1 MIAKKGKFFL
11 GVGMLVAFFV
21 VLFIFF
27 SPIIAG
33 QNGLEYLDALYNSIS
48 KGSAYYIPYAKKQ
61 ADPFAGTNVDV
72 TLEFEDEQMAGQAK
86 ALFTQA
92 GASAQADGKALN
104 VSGDLYKMLENALAD
119 ADSMYT
125 NDGAAISSKYQMA
138 ERAVM
143 YNWWNTLAAMEKAFK
158 AQARFKAAK
167 VVDLVRTKA
176 VETAYNYYKIEPQ
189 KIGDKI
195 GVVIFSL
202 IFYVVYTLWYGFAI
216 MYLFEGWGM
225 QLEH

>member
-1 MIAKKGKFFL
+1 MIAKKGKFAL
-11 GVGMLVAFFV
+11 GLGMLIAFFV

-27 SPIIAG
+27 SPIFAG

-61 ADPFAGTNVDV
+61 VGPLSGTSIDV
-72 TLEFEDEQMAGQAK
+72 SLQLKDEKMAGQAA

-92 GASAQADGKALN
+92 GAGAQAAGTELK
-104 VSGDLYKMLENALAD
+104 VSGDLYKILENALAD
-119 ADSMYT
+119 ADSMYA
-125 NDGAAISSKYQMA
+125 NDGAAISSKYQLA

-143 YNWWNTLAAMEKAFK
+143 YNWWNALEAMEKALK

-176 VETAYNYYKIEPQ
+176 VETSYNYYKIEPQ

-195 GVVIFSL
+195 GLVIFSL

>member
-1 MIAKKGKFFL
+1 MIAKKGKFSL
-11 GVGMLVAFFV
+11 GLGMLIAFFV

-27 SPIIAG
+27 SPIFAG
-33 QNGLEYLDALYNSIS
+33 QNGLAYLDALYNSIS

-61 ADPFAGTNVDV
+61 AGPFAGTSVDMS
-72 TLEFEDEQMAGQAK
+72 LEFKDEQMAAQAA

-92 GASAQADGKALN
+92 GASARPAGPSLT
-104 VSGDLYKMLENALAD
+104 VSGDLAAILENALDD
-119 ADSMYT
+119 ADKMYA
-125 NDGAAISSKYQMA
+125 NDGAAIADKYRMA

-143 YNWWNTLAAMEKAFK
+143 YNWWNTLAAMEKALK
-158 AQARFKAAK
+158 AQGLFKAAK

-176 VETAYNYYKIEPQ
+176 VETAYNYYRIEPQ

-195 GVVIFSL
+195 AVVIFSL
-202 IFYVVYTLWYGFAI
+202 IFYVIYTLWYGFAI

>member
-11 GVGMLVAFFV
+11 GLGMLVAFFV

-27 SPIIAG
+27 SPIFAG
-33 QNGLEYLDALYNSIS
+33 QNGLDYLDSLYNSIS

-61 ADPFAGTNVDV
+61 AGEIKGTAVDVSLEMKNERIAADAATLFTHAGAGVQSAGTS
-72 TLEFEDEQMAGQAK
+72 LK
-86 ALFTQA
+86 
-92 GASAQADGKALN
+92 
-104 VSGDLYKMLENALAD
+104 VSGDLHDILENTLAD
-119 ADSMYT
+119 ADHMYA
-125 NDGAAISSKYQMA
+125 NDGAAISSKYQME
-138 ERAVM
+138 ERSVM
-143 YNWWNTLAAMEKAFK
+143 YNWWNALEAMEKALK
-158 AQARFKAAK
+158 AQAQFKAAK

-195 GVVIFSL
+195 GLVIFSL
-202 IFYVVYTLWYGFAI
+202 IFYVIYTLWYGFAI